1 MAVERRDIF
10 TLQEKVAG
18 RVIYTA
24 DKEGAKDQD
33 GERNVGEKGVS
44 ENTRVVFFCFM
55 LAPYTLWVFLGQNVA
70 NPRHI
75 MPIVPMVLMLIA
87 HGLCLPFE
95 GSACDVARKPRRKDP
110 FFMRNKERSPAIA
123 VAALFFAFL
132 YLVGI
137 SAVSYK
143 LVSQYHDS
151 IPAPLQLAQ
160 FIGENFN
167 RVSTRVYCSSGKRFF
182 DYYTPRWDVRQA
194 RDASDLIADLQ
205 SSLIEPPNVL
215 LVNSPS
221 EIKQFRILSP
231 PLMNAGGN
239 SYTDDTKDGLLLYRW
254 NGWWRGPVDAYQGQT
269 VCNQ

>member
-1 MAVERRDIF
+1 MTNSLWILGLGGWRYNSSSLRLIPSFVMIVSLLPFLTRRI
-10 TLQEKVAG
+10 
-18 RVIYTA
+18 
-24 DKEGAKDQD
+24 
-33 GERNVGEKGVS
+33 RNSDVM
-44 ENTRVVFFCFM
+44 VVFFCFT
-55 LAPYTLWVFLGQNVA
+55 LTPYTLWVFLGQNVA

-95 GSACDVARKPRRKDP
+95 GNTRDVARKLLQKNP
-110 FFMRNKERSPAIA
+110 FPAQNKERNPAKSL
-123 VAALFFAFL
+123 AALFLTSL
-132 YLVGI
+132 YLVSI
-137 SAVSYK
+137 SVVSYK

-151 IPAPLQLAQ
+151 IPAPLQLVQ
-160 FIGENFN
+160 FIERNFSG
-167 RVSTRVYCSSGKRFF
+167 VSTRVYCSSGKRFF
-182 DYYTPRWDVRQA
+182 DYYTPRWDVRQV

-254 NGWWRGPVDAYQGQT
+254 IERIFDFKNP
-269 VCNQ
+269 